1 MDEHL
6 VHIFSPDIA
15 GVKIMLRGG
24 LTPSERQDVAKA
36 SAASGT
42 RHWRLDLR

>member
-6 VHIFSPDIA
+6 VHIVSPDA
-15 GVKIMLRGG
+15 GVRIMLRGG

-42 RHWRLDLR
+42 RHWRLDSR